1 MAASLARRSRHKQNF
16 GVCPNPRIL
25 LHMALFFDSD
35 WFDAK
40 LKIAGLSRA
49 TLAAALGLGDD
60 EIADI
65 WKDQREISARE
76 VALIAALLG
85 VSAKDVATHAGVSTP
100 VPLAQNESAPTDD
113 ARVIGNALR
122 DLSTRLCHVE
132 TTLDELKAL
141 LTDLKRGKT

>member
-1 MAASLARRSRHKQNF
+1 
-16 GVCPNPRIL
+16 
-25 LHMALFFDSD
+25 MALFFDSE

-85 VSAKDVATHAGVSTP
+85 VSAKDVATYAGVSTP

-113 ARVIGNALR
+113 ARMIGNALR

>member
-1 MAASLARRSRHKQNF
+1 MAALLGLRSRHKQSF

-40 LKIAGLSRA
+40 LKTAGLTRA
-49 TLAAALGLGDD
+49 TLAAALGLGDN
-60 EIADI
+60 EITDI
-65 WKDQREISARE
+65 WKDQRELSARE

-85 VSAKDVATHAGVSTP
+85 VPAKDVATHAGVSTP
-100 VPLAQNESAPTDD
+100 VPKQSAPTDD
-113 ARVIGNALR
+113 ARMIGDALR

-141 LTDLKRGKT
+141 LTDLKRGKS